1 MPIFTYFAVVGSV
14 LVALLF
20 VADATLDKDTQAVV
34 TSGRYGLPKAWRSDS
49 IQTLVATPAPAPYMT
64 SDAVLAAQ
72 PRAPSAPEALTKIKP
87 AALAARAE
95 AQPTEEGAGRQRQP
109 VEHQRA
115 FSGDKFS
122 IQGQ

>member
-20 VADATLDKDTQAVV
+20 VADATLDKGTQAVV
-34 TSGRYGLPKAWRSDS
+34 TSGRYGLPKAWRSNS
-49 IQTLVATPAPAPYMT
+49 IQTLTATPAPAPDMT
-64 SDAVLAAQ
+64 SDAILAAQ
-72 PRAPSAPEALTKIKP
+72 PRAQPARETLSKIKP

-95 AQPTEEGAGRQRQP
+95 AQPTEERVARERQP
-109 VEHQRA
+109 VEYQPP
-115 FSGDKFS
+115 FNGDKFS